1 MDKQKHLYWAF
12 QSSQAKDP
20 TEKELETF
28 QRKYKK
34 DFEQRTVYEGQ
45 ELLDKFRLNGWR
57 NPMYSEITSIIL
69 AFEHQGTLRVKYIT
83 GLEKDLLQNFVNLV
97 KKEFQDYTLV
107 HFDAEIVLPYLGVR
121 LNKNGFLNAPHP
133 NLKYHGLKSWNLSGL
148 DIKEYYKGS
157 GKYSFSLEDIG
168 DILNINI
175 EGIIPY
181 EDEFTYFNSNDFKSL
196 NDSAIKKIEVL
207 SQIHRKLFE
216 LPELKT
222 VLVEERVE
230 NVQEIKPTD
239 WLKELHKANQFTL
252 EIKEGLKQQIFGG
265 NKKEPVKK
273 EKEHLFK
280 IIRGVYVRTNFEAKD
295 QDSKAMIEKK
305 EKEIRELLRM

>member
-121 LNKNGFLNAPHP
+121 LYKNGFLNAPHP

-265 NKKEPVKK
+265 KKKPTKK
-273 EKEHLFK
+273 DKEHLFT
-280 IIRGVYVRTNFEAKD
+280 IIRGVYVRTNFEAND
-295 QDSKAMIEKK
+295 QDSKAIIEKK
-305 EKEIRELLRM
+305 EKEIKELLEI